1 MRCPF
6 CSEPDT
12 RVIDSRDASEG
23 DQIRRRRECTTCK
36 ERFTTYESAELNFP
50 RIVKSDGRRE
60 AFQEEKLRA
69 GLMRALEKRP
79 VEMDAVEVSV
89 ERIKR
94 HLRETGD
101 REIDSQK
108 VGDWVMEQLR
118 GLDQVAYVRFASVY
132 RSFEDVR
139 AFLDEIERLE
149 HELPPEVKKDQLDLI
164 PPDKFKS
171 KNKK

>member
-6 CSEPDT
+6 CNEPDT

-23 DQIRRRRECTTCK
+23 DQVRRRRECMACK
-36 ERFTTYESAELNFP
+36 ERFTTYESAELSYP

-60 AFQEEKLRA
+60 AFIEEKLRA

-101 REIDSQK
+101 REINSQK

-118 GLDQVAYVRFASVY
+118 ELDQVAYVRFASVY

-149 HELPPEVKKDQLDLI
+149 NELPPAVKKDQLDLI
-164 PPDKFKS
+164 PPEKV
-171 KNKK
+171 KKETQ

>member
-6 CSEPDT
+6 CNELNT

-23 DQIRRRRECTTCK
+23 DQIRRRRECMTCK
-36 ERFTTYESAELNFP
+36 ERFTTYESAELSFP

-60 AFQEEKLRA
+60 TFQEGKLRA

-79 VEMDAVEVSV
+79 VEMDAVEVSI

-164 PPDKFKS
+164 PPEKHKT
-171 KNKK
+171 KQKK

>member
-6 CSEPDT
+6 CNEPDT
-12 RVIDSRDASEG
+12 RVIDSRDANEG
-23 DQIRRRRECTTCK
+23 DQIRRRRECVACK
-36 ERFTTYESAELNFP
+36 ERFTTYESAELNYP

-60 AFQEEKLRA
+60 TFQEEKLRA
-69 GLMRALEKRP
+69 GMLRALEKRP
-79 VEMDAVEVSV
+79 VEMDAVELAI
-89 ERIKR
+89 EKIKR
-94 HLRETGD
+94 QLRETGE

-164 PPDKFKS
+164 PPEKRKS
-171 KNKK
+171 KHKK

>member
-6 CSEPDT
+6 CNEPDT

-23 DQIRRRRECTTCK
+23 DQIRRRRECTDCK
-36 ERFTTYESAELNFP
+36 ERFTTYETAELSFP
-50 RIVKSDGRRE
+50 KIVKSDGRRE
-60 AFQEEKLRA
+60 AFLEEKLRA
-69 GLMRALEKRP
+69 GLMRALEKCP
-79 VEMDAVEVSV
+79 VEMDAVEASI
-89 ERIKR
+89 EKIKR
-94 HLRETGD
+94 QLRKTGE

-118 GLDQVAYVRFASVY
+118 DLDQVAYVRFASVY

-149 HELPPEVKKDQLDLI
+149 DVLPPEVKKDLLDLNSAG
-164 PPDKFKS
+164 KRA
-171 KNKK
+171 KKVKK

>member
-6 CSEPDT
+6 CNEPDT

-23 DQIRRRRECTTCK
+23 DQIRRRRECTDCK
-36 ERFTTYESAELNFP
+36 ERFTTYESAELNLP
-50 RIVKSDGRRE
+50 LIIKSDDRRE
-60 AFQEEKLRA
+60 AFSEDKLRV

-79 VEMDAVEVSV
+79 VKMDAVEISI

-94 HLRETGD
+94 HLRESGE
-101 REIDSQK
+101 REINSQE

-118 GLDQVAYVRFASVY
+118 ELDQVAYVRFASVY

-164 PPDKFKS
+164 SVEKR
-171 KNKK
+171 KKKRG

>member
-6 CSEPDT
+6 CNEPDT

-23 DQIRRRRECTTCK
+23 DQIRRRRECTACK
-36 ERFTTYESAELNFP
+36 ERFTTYESAELSYP

-60 AFQEEKLRA
+60 PFIENKLRA
-69 GLMRALEKRP
+69 GMLRALEKRP
-79 VEMDAVEVSV
+79 VNMDTVEIAI
-89 ERIKR
+89 EKIKR
-94 HLRETGD
+94 QLRETGE

-149 HELPPEVKKDQLDLI
+149 NELPPEVKKDQLDLI
-164 PPDKFKS
+164 PPEKDH
-171 KNKK
+171 KKQR